1 MGMKLLRFLIH
12 EGEVWATCIVALVSV
27 GVSLLITWVGL
38 ELSGI
43 GFTLPSAL
51 IAIIAPLLIAPPIT
65 ILVFR
70 ATLALREARYDWL
83 CEVFNEQYFLT
94 HCRRELSP
102 DRDCMI
108 AYLSV
113 DKQIELEADESG
125 PFATIQQAW
134 AQHISGF
141 LGDDWVIARVG
152 SGRFGL
158 AKDNAADSDAE
169 LLERLR
175 GELSDTA
182 VMFDGLNVA
191 PTASCGIVFYEKDKN
206 VFEKLL
212 SKASSCVELAQK
224 QGGNK
229 SVSLTMEMESE
240 ILDHAVRQVTPALL
254 SKALFE
260 GKVFFHQQKIIDTRT
275 GDTFAKERLIRT
287 EIDGEIRTPA
297 AFLKTYYVLTQSGG
311 NYSRS
316 GLIIDHLRE
325 AAPLNDGK
333 IFVNLEEFDLMSG
346 TLDLILEYCEGAEL
360 AERVCFELVEKS
372 VFDNLSSADISQVV
386 EKIHS
391 VGCLVALDDFG
402 KDNSNLARLAQAD
415 FDFVKIDKE
424 ITRRYR
430 ENGAMYIM
438 LSLKSLSN
446 SLGFSLIAEGIE
458 SEAQS
463 KWFTDLGITLQQG
476 YYWGK
481 PV

>member
-1 MGMKLLRFLIH
+1 
-12 EGEVWATCIVALVSV
+12 
-27 GVSLLITWVGL
+27 
-38 ELSGI
+38 
-43 GFTLPSAL
+43 
-51 IAIIAPLLIAPPIT
+51 
-65 ILVFR
+65 
-70 ATLALREARYDWL
+70 
-83 CEVFNEQYFLT
+83 
-94 HCRRELSP
+94 
-102 DRDCMI
+102 MI

-113 DKQIELEADESG
+113 DKQIELEDDVSG

-134 AQHISGF
+134 AQQISGF
-141 LGDDWVIARVG
+141 LSDDWLIARVG

-158 AKDNAADSDAE
+158 AKDNATGSDAD

-175 GELSDTA
+175 GELSDNA

-212 SKASSCVELAQK
+212 SKAFSCVELAQK

-229 SVSLTMEMESE
+229 SVSLTMDMETE
-240 ILDHAVRQVTPALL
+240 LLDNAVRQVTPALL
-254 SKALFE
+254 SRALFE

-275 GDTFAKERLIRT
+275 GDTFAKERLIRA
-287 EIDGEIRTPA
+287 EIDGKIRMPA

-311 NYSRS
+311 NHSRS

-333 IFVNLEEFDLMSG
+333 IFVNLEEFDLVSG

-360 AERVCFELVEKS
+360 AERVCSELVERS
-372 VFDNLSSADISQVV
+372 VFDNLSPADISQVV
-386 EKIHS
+386 EKIHA

-430 ENGAMYIM
+430 GNGAMYIM

-446 SLGFSLIAEGIE
+446 ALGFSLIAEGIE
-458 SEAQS
+458 SEA
-463 KWFTDLGITLQQG
+463 
-476 YYWGK
+476 
-481 PV
+481 

>member
-12 EGEVWATCIVALVSV
+12 KGEVWTTCIIALVSV

-38 ELSGI
+38 ELPGF
-43 GFTLPSAL
+43 GFTLQAAF
-51 IAIIAPLLIAPPIT
+51 IAIIAPLLIAPAIT
-65 ILVFR
+65 IMVFR

-229 SVSLTMEMESE
+229 SVSLTTEMESE

>member
-1 MGMKLLRFLIH
+1 MGMKLLRFLMAKD
-12 EGEVWATCIVALVSV
+12 EVWAVCVIALLSV
-27 GVSLLITWVGL
+27 CVSLLIIWASLTLFG
-38 ELSGI
+38 SG
-43 GFTLPSAL
+43 FNLMSAMT
-51 IAIIAPLLIAPPIT
+51 AIIAPLVIAPPT
-65 ILVFR
+65 TLLLLR
-70 ATLALREARYDWL
+70 ASSALREARYDWL

-94 HCRRELSP
+94 YCRRQLSP
-102 DRDCMI
+102 DRDCII

-113 DKQIELEADESG
+113 DKQIELEDDESG
-125 PFATIQQAW
+125 PLATIQQAW
-134 AQHISGF
+134 VQHISGF
-141 LGDDWVIARVG
+141 LSDDWVVARVG

-158 AKDNAADSDAE
+158 AKDNAADSDAD
-169 LLERLR
+169 LLECLR
-175 GELSDTA
+175 GELSEIA

-191 PTASCGIVFYEKDKN
+191 PTASCGIVHYEKDKN

-212 SKASSCVELAQK
+212 SKASSCAELAQK

-229 SVSLTMEMESE
+229 SVSLTMEMETE
-240 ILDHAVRQVTPALL
+240 IRNNAVEKVRPAQL

-260 GKVFFHQQKIIDTRT
+260 GKVFFHQQKIINTRT
-275 GDTFAKERLIRT
+275 GDTFAKERLIRI

-333 IFVNLEEFDLMSG
+333 IFVNLEEFDLISG

-446 SLGFSLIAEGIE
+446 SLGFALIAEGIE